1 VVTSTGSQRDS
12 RNSLLAEIT
21 GYLGGAFILISLA
34 VFVGERFD
42 SLDKVLRSGLFALL
56 SGALAL
62 LTLWL
67 GTYSSLRARLSSVL
81 GLGSSVSMTVA
92 LATYF
97 EIDRAPLA
105 AFLIGTALT
114 AAFFFKNR
122 TELLHLGT
130 AIYLFITS
138 IMLAATIVIQDR
150 DALTMPAAASIW
162 LGLSAIWIY
171 LAFNRKIQV
180 TLGYALAS
188 LLLFLAIQV
197 FFIQDHR
204 PISYLVAAVSVYA
217 LMRLYLIERIWPLL
231 VAPLLIAN
239 FSIAELISAT
249 LGGSLGAVTGLFVAG
264 VLLIVTSLYVTR
276 SLNQPKRS

>member
-1 VVTSTGSQRDS
+1 MTSTGSQRDS

-21 GYLGGAFILISLA
+21 GYLGGAFVLISLA

>member
-1 VVTSTGSQRDS
+1 MTSTASQRDA

-21 GYLGGAFILISLA
+21 GYLGGAFVLISLA
-34 VFVGERFD
+34 IFVGERFD
-42 SLDKVLRSGLFALL
+42 TLDKVLRSGLFALL
-56 SGALAL
+56 SGILAS

-67 GTYSSLRARLSSVL
+67 GNYSSLRSRMSSVL
-81 GLGSSVSMTVA
+81 GLGSSVSMTIS
-92 LATYF
+92 LSTYF
-97 EIDRAPLA
+97 EIDRAPFV
-105 AFLIGTALT
+105 AFAVGTAIT

-130 AIYLFITS
+130 AVFLFITS
-138 IMLAATIVIQDR
+138 IMVAATIVDR
-150 DALTMPAAASIW
+150 DTDSLTMPAAASFW

-180 TLGYALAS
+180 TLGYVLGS
-188 LLLFLAIQV
+188 GLLFLAIQV
-197 FFIQDHR
+197 FFIQDQR
-204 PISYLVAAVSVYA
+204 QVSYLVAAVSVYA
-217 LMRLYLIERIWPLL
+217 LMRIYLLERVLPLL

-239 FSIAELISAT
+239 FSIAELISTT

-264 VLLIVTSLYVTR
+264 VLLIVTSLYVIR

>member
-1 VVTSTGSQRDS
+1 MTSTASQRDS

-21 GYLGGAFILISLA
+21 GYLGGAFVLISLA
-34 VFVGERFD
+34 IFVGERFD
-42 SLDKVLRSGLFALL
+42 TLDKALRSGLFALL
-56 SGALAL
+56 SGILAS

-67 GTYSSLRARLSSVL
+67 GNYSSLRSRLSSVL
-81 GLGSSVSMTVA
+81 GLGSSGSMTIS
-92 LATYF
+92 LSTYF
-97 EIDRAPLA
+97 EIDRAPFV
-105 AFLIGTALT
+105 AFAVGTAIT

-130 AIYLFITS
+130 AVFLFITS
-138 IMLAATIVIQDR
+138 IMVAATIVDR
-150 DALTMPAAASIW
+150 DTDSLTMPAAASFW

-180 TLGYALAS
+180 TLGYVLGS
-188 LLLFLAIQV
+188 GLLFLAIQV
-197 FFIQDHR
+197 FFIQDQR
-204 PISYLVAAVSVYA
+204 QVSYLVAAVSVYA
-217 LMRLYLIERIWPLL
+217 LMRIYLLERVLPLL

-239 FSIAELISAT
+239 FSIAELISTT

-264 VLLIVTSLYVTR
+264 VLLIVTSLYVIR

>member
-1 VVTSTGSQRDS
+1 MTSTASQRDS

-21 GYLGGAFILISLA
+21 GYLGGAFVLISLA
-34 VFVGERFD
+34 IFVGERFD
-42 SLDKVLRSGLFALL
+42 TLDKVLRSGLFALL
-56 SGALAL
+56 SGILAS

-67 GTYSSLRARLSSVL
+67 GNYSSLRSRMSSVL
-81 GLGSSVSMTVA
+81 GLGSSVSMTIS
-92 LATYF
+92 LSTYF
-97 EIDRAPLA
+97 EIDRAPFV
-105 AFLIGTALT
+105 AFAVGTAIT

-130 AIYLFITS
+130 AVFLFITS
-138 IMLAATIVIQDR
+138 IMVAATIVDR
-150 DALTMPAAASIW
+150 DTDSLTMPAAASFW

-180 TLGYALAS
+180 TLGYVLGS
-188 LLLFLAIQV
+188 GLLFLAIQV
-197 FFIQDHR
+197 FFIQDQR
-204 PISYLVAAVSVYA
+204 QVSYLVAAVSVYA
-217 LMRLYLIERIWPLL
+217 LMRIYLLERVLPLL

-239 FSIAELISAT
+239 FSIAELISTT

-264 VLLIVTSLYVTR
+264 VLLIVTSLYVIR

>member
-1 VVTSTGSQRDS
+1 MTSTTSQRDS

-21 GYLGGAFILISLA
+21 GYLGGAFVLISLA
-34 VFVGERFD
+34 IFVGERFD
-42 SLDKVLRSGLFALL
+42 TLDKVLRSGLFALL
-56 SGALAL
+56 SGILAS

-67 GTYSSLRARLSSVL
+67 GNYSSLQSRLSSVL
-81 GLGSSVSMTVA
+81 GLGSSVSMTIS
-92 LATYF
+92 LSTYF
-97 EIDRAPLA
+97 EIDRAPLV
-105 AFLIGTALT
+105 AFAVGTAIT

-130 AIYLFITS
+130 AVFLFITS
-138 IMLAATIVIQDR
+138 IMVAATIVDH
-150 DALTMPAAASIW
+150 DADSLTMPAAASFW

-180 TLGYALAS
+180 TLGYVLGS
-188 LLLFLAIQV
+188 GLLFLAIQV
-197 FFIQDHR
+197 FFIQDQR
-204 PISYLVAAVSVYA
+204 QVSYLVAAVSVYA
-217 LMRLYLIERIWPLL
+217 LMRIYLLERVLPLL

-239 FSIAELISAT
+239 FSIAELISTT

-264 VLLIVTSLYVTR
+264 VLLIVTSLYVIR

>member
-1 VVTSTGSQRDS
+1 MTSTGSQRDS

-21 GYLGGAFILISLA
+21 GYLGGAFVLISLA

-81 GLGSSVSMTVA
+81 GLGSSISMTVA

-138 IMLAATIVIQDR
+138 IMLAATIVNQDR

-197 FFIQDHR
+197 FFIQDHHL
-204 PISYLVAAVSVYA
+204 ISYLVAAVSVYA

>member
-1 VVTSTGSQRDS
+1 MTSTASQRDS

-21 GYLGGAFILISLA
+21 GYLGGAFVLISLA
-34 VFVGERFD
+34 IFVGERFD
-42 SLDKVLRSGLFALL
+42 TLDKVLRSGLFALL
-56 SGALAL
+56 SGILAS

-67 GTYSSLRARLSSVL
+67 GNYSSLQSRLSSVL
-81 GLGSSVSMTVA
+81 GLGSSVSMTIS
-92 LATYF
+92 LSTYF
-97 EIDRAPLA
+97 EIDRAPLV
-105 AFLIGTALT
+105 AFAVGTAIT

-130 AIYLFITS
+130 AVFLFITS
-138 IMLAATIVIQDR
+138 IMVAATIVDH
-150 DALTMPAAASIW
+150 DADSLTMPAAASFW

-180 TLGYALAS
+180 TLGYVLGS
-188 LLLFLAIQV
+188 GLLFLAIQV
-197 FFIQDHR
+197 FFIQDQR
-204 PISYLVAAVSVYA
+204 QVSYLVAAVSVYA
-217 LMRLYLIERIWPLL
+217 LMRIYLLERVLPLL

-239 FSIAELISAT
+239 FSIAELISTT

-264 VLLIVTSLYVTR
+264 VLLIVTSLYVIR

>member
-1 VVTSTGSQRDS
+1 MTSTASQRDS

-21 GYLGGAFILISLA
+21 GYLGGAFVLISLA
-34 VFVGERFD
+34 IFVGERFD
-42 SLDKVLRSGLFALL
+42 TLDKVLRSGLFALL
-56 SGALAL
+56 SGILAS

-67 GTYSSLRARLSSVL
+67 GNYSSLRSRMSSVL
-81 GLGSSVSMTVA
+81 GLGSSVSMTIS
-92 LATYF
+92 LSTYF
-97 EIDRAPLA
+97 EIDRAPLV
-105 AFLIGTALT
+105 AFAVGTAIT

-130 AIYLFITS
+130 AVFLFITS
-138 IMLAATIVIQDR
+138 IMVAATIVDR
-150 DALTMPAAASIW
+150 DTDSLTMPAAASFW

-180 TLGYALAS
+180 TLGYVLGS
-188 LLLFLAIQV
+188 GLLFLAIQV
-197 FFIQDHR
+197 FFIQDQR
-204 PISYLVAAVSVYA
+204 QVSYLVAAVSVYA
-217 LMRLYLIERIWPLL
+217 LMRIYLLERVLPLL

-239 FSIAELISAT
+239 FSIAELISTT

-264 VLLIVTSLYVTR
+264 VLLIVTSLYVIR